1 MIKHLKPMVALCL
14 GVQWFVT
21 LPPDIVVG
29 ATPCTLIVHS
39 NTKTLK
45 YYDKLFVHFLRDW

>member
-45 YYDKLFVHFLRDW
+45 YYDELFVRFLRDW